1 MVGEGDM
8 GVRWAPARSL
18 LCVSHGQHCLDTW
31 TLWSVILFNSHPSS
45 TKAKGKVVCPDLVSY
60 QTTSDVDEVASR
72 VNSRI
77 VSKGVSAMWESSGSS
92 VTYV

>member
-1 MVGEGDM
+1 M
-8 GVRWAPARSL
+8 
-18 LCVSHGQHCLDTW
+18 CLMASTAW
-31 TLWSVILFNSHPSS
+31 TPGHFGPLFSS
-45 TKAKGKVVCPDLVSY
+45 TPIRPLRRPRARLFVPPDLVSY